1 MKYPGFKYVDYAIGG
16 LEQRNNIMDINKI
29 DTPKGTD
36 CYISYFRFNDS
47 FQRYFDKTGDVSK
60 YKGIHYSDYIRLD
73 VNGKDLQGSLERV
86 RNILHYLDEM
96 YGLESKSLRL
106 FFSGCKGFHIEIP
119 AEFFGFEPSDN
130 LYRIHRAIVGKL
142 FDFVECNSN
151 IYEIH
156 TLWRVPNTKNSKSGL
171 YKIYL
176 GNYDIFKLSIEK
188 IKKIAN
194 KPIDWEFKPVLELN
208 PFLSELY
215 EKCKVEESKIPHVS
229 ANYKSFKESSERI
242 SNDTIFDKEDN
253 FDREAI
259 SQEEVVSPSKSLN
272 SEYLTSLLSDRKVK
286 TLSKTVYRNN
296 DGKPKKSTI
305 PLAEYLLK
313 KYKRDSQRNGYL
325 LGYKLNKF
333 SQLAK
338 YIEGIQPGFY
348 LVVAHP
354 NIGKTAFLVNIFLDI
369 LFTNPETSG
378 IYFSFNDPQDIVIER
393 FVSYLTDL
401 PINSVKRK
409 QENPEIAGKI
419 YKVYRSLSELANS
432 SRLDIKD
439 ISEIDNVIQLEN
451 EIELKAKNNLFVVI
465 DGLYNLKNDPG
476 FGGFRENN
484 IDKANKV
491 KALADIYKIPIIGTG
506 ELQKRNKSEKFEVLP
521 PLDDLLETE
530 KFAYNADVVWYLHPK
545 DWEKFKQ
552 EDDPI
557 IKLIYAKNKL
567 SVFRGYQE
575 IIFIKDTSI
584 MIEVKP
590 ILEEERSRMD
600 WIIEGEEYKKELTFT
615 S

>member
-16 LEQRNNIMDINKI
+16 LEQRNNIMDISKI

-36 CYISYFRFNDS
+36 CFISYFRFNDS
-47 FQRYFDKTGDVSK
+47 FQRHFDKTGDVSK

-73 VNGKDLQGSLERV
+73 VNGKDLQGSLEKV
-86 RNILHYLDEM
+86 KETLHYLDEM
-96 YGLESKSLRL
+96 YGLESKSLRI

-130 LYRIHRAIVGKL
+130 LYRIHKAIVGRL
-142 FDFVECNSN
+142 FDFVEYNSN
-151 IYEIH
+151 IYEINS
-156 TLWRVPNTKNSKSGL
+156 LWRVPNTKNSKSGL
-171 YKIYL
+171 YKIFL
-176 GNYDIFKLSIEK
+176 GNFDIFKLSIEK
-188 IKKIAN
+188 IKKVAT
-194 KPIDWEFKPVLELN
+194 KPVDWEFEPALDLN
-208 PFLSELY
+208 PFLSEIY
-215 EKCKVEESKIPHVS
+215 EKCKADESKVLRVPD
-229 ANYKSFKESSERI
+229 NYKSLNENPERI
-242 SNDTIFDKEDN
+242 SNDTTFNEENN
-253 FDREAI
+253 FRQEVIAE
-259 SQEEVVSPSKSLN
+259 EEVYSSSKSLN
-272 SEYLTSLLSDRKVK
+272 SEYLTSLLSERKVK
-286 TLSKTVYRNN
+286 IPSTSVSRNN
-296 DGKPKKSTI
+296 NGEPKKSTI
-305 PLAEYLLK
+305 SLGEYLLK

-369 LFTNPETSG
+369 LFANPETSG
-378 IYFSFNDPQDIVIER
+378 IYFSFNDPQDMVIER

-409 QENPEIAGKI
+409 QENPKIAGKI

-432 SRLDIKD
+432 GRLDIKD
-439 ISEIDNVIQLEN
+439 ISEISDVIQMEN
-451 EIELKAKNNLFVVI
+451 EIESKAKNNLFVVI
-465 DGLYNLKNDPG
+465 DGLYNLKSDNG
-476 FGGFRENN
+476 YGGFRENN

-506 ELQKRNKSEKFEVLP
+506 ELQKRNESEKFEVLP

-557 IKLIYAKNKL
+557 VKLIYAKNKL

-590 ILEEERSRMD
+590 ILEEERSRMN